1 MEQTLQP
8 PVQAEARPIPSEQFQ
23 FTDLPLR
30 PNGQPGSRRP
40 AAVVASV
47 FQTGLNLMRD
57 LEQKGVRVVGVD
69 CNAANPGFRSRYG
82 KSFLCPNPD
91 KEPEAWL
98 AFMIALAGAMQEKP
112 VLIAAS
118 DIFVMAIGRYAHELR
133 EHFIFSEAGV
143 TLQASLCTK
152 EVQYALAHEH
162 GMPSPL
168 AMHIESSEDMEKF
181 CQQAKFP
188 ALLKPR
194 QHREWQALP
203 ASHPLSGR
211 KTISASSPEQMMAHY
226 TAVKELVPHAVAQ
239 EEIVGPDS
247 AKYCYLSVYS
257 TKGKR
262 LGYCVVQE
270 LRAYP
275 LLYGCAS
282 IVQPVVDEE
291 IASVCDSFLR
301 SVGLIGLCEIELK
314 RDSRDG
320 RLGLI
325 EVNPRFSGTGDSA
338 RYTGVETG
346 YLHYLDLIGETP
358 APMEATNFGFRHV
371 MLVSDVSAFPKY
383 LAEGAITWKE
393 WIRSLRGP
401 IQYFDFDRGDPVNA
415 RATALKAAR
424 ALMGGLARTWKLRT

>member
-1 MEQTLQP
+1 MPSKQLQFP
-8 PVQAEARPIPSEQFQ
+8 G
-23 FTDLPLR
+23 LPLR
-30 PNGQPGSRRP
+30 PDKRPRSTGP

-57 LEQKGVRVVGVD
+57 LEQKGVRVVGID
-69 CNAANPGFRSRYG
+69 SNPDNPGFRSRYG

-91 KEPEAWL
+91 KDPEGWL
-98 AFMIALAGAMQEKP
+98 AFMIALAGAMGEKP

-118 DIFVMAIGRYAHELR
+118 DLFVMAIGRYPAELQQY
-133 EHFIFSEAGV
+133 FLFSEAGV

-152 EVQYALAHEH
+152 EVQYALAHEY

-168 AMHIESSEDMEKF
+168 AAHIESSGDLERF
-181 CQQAKFP
+181 CEQAKFP
-188 ALLKPR
+188 SLLKPR

-211 KTISASSPEQMMAHY
+211 KTVSASSPQELLSFY
-226 TAVKELVPHAVAQ
+226 NSVKELVPHAVAQ

-247 AKYCYLSVYS
+247 AKYCYLSVYATS
-257 TKGKR
+257 GER

-282 IVQPVVDEE
+282 IVEPVVDEE
-291 IASVCDSFLR
+291 IAEVCDNFLR
-301 SVGLIGLCEIELK
+301 SVGLIGLCEIEVK
-314 RDSRDG
+314 RDTRDG

-346 YLHYLDLIGETP
+346 FLHYLDLIGASP
-358 APMEATNFGFRHV
+358 APMQATHFGFRHV
-371 MLVSDVSAFPKY
+371 MMTADLSAFPKY
-383 LAEGAITWKE
+383 LAEGSITWKQ
-393 WIRSLRGP
+393 WLRSLRGP
-401 IQYFDFDRGDPVNA
+401 IHYFDFDPRDPANA
-415 RATALKAAR
+415 RITAWKSIKAF
-424 ALMGGLARTWKLRT
+424 LGGLARTWKLRR